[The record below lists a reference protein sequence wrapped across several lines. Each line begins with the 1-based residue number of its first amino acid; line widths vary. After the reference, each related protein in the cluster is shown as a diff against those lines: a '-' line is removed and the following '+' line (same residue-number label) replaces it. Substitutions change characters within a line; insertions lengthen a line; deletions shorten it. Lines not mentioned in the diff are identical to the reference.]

1 MSLLRKEM
9 RRERHEA
16 NRVCA
21 TNADLER
28 LDRTCRKLPSDFPS
42 FARAMKKAEQQG
54 KALSEAQ
61 IDVLLSDVI
70 EVSWEKARPILR
82 FLRQSR
88 EFRRW
93 KLQLAAHP
101 GPVSKLAPEI
111 LILAMIFAA
120 EINGFVHRTIVCRIV
135 NGMDSRIWHSFG
147 MCTRTTRTPIS
158 FNVVERQFQRV
169 EGVPEIAQTPIHLP

>member
-16 NRVCA
+16 SRMCA
-21 TNADLER
+21 TDADLER
-28 LDRTCRKLPSDFPS
+28 LDRHFRKLPTDFPS
-42 FARAMKKAEQQG
+42 FARAIEKAKKQG

-70 EVSWEKARPILR
+70 EVSWETAQPILS
-82 FLRQSR
+82 LIRQSR

-101 GPVSKLAPEI
+101 GPGSKLPPEI
-111 LILAMIFAA
+111 LILAMILAS
-120 EINGFVHRTIVCRIV
+120 EINGFIHRTIVCRVI
-135 NGMDSRIWHSFG
+135 NGLDSRIWHSVG
-147 MCTRTTRTPIS
+147 MCTRKTRTPVT
-158 FNVVERQFQRV
+158 FNIVERQIQRV
-169 EGVPEIAQTPIHLP
+169 EGFPEISQTPIHLP